1 MNDEM
6 ELSASD
12 TLAGMTATA
21 STSTM
26 ALADLLIGLRER
38 VPLSE
43 AQIARATG
51 ADEQT
56 VGAWLERRVAPTGLQ
71 ARRVAELAAFVE
83 EMGRNIEGQSLPG
96 WLDGRVDVLDG
107 ANPLDEIAAGRY
119 ERMIHYALGA
129 SYGVFT

>member
-1 MNDEM
+1 MKDEM
-6 ELSASD
+6 GLSVSD
-12 TLAGMTATA
+12 TLAVMTATA

-51 ADEQT
+51 AGEQT
-56 VGAWLERRVAPTGLQ
+56 VGAWLERRVAPTGRQ
-71 ARRVAELAAFVE
+71 AQRVAELAAFVE
-83 EMGRNIEGQSLPG
+83 EMARNIEGRSLPG

-119 ERMIHYALGA
+119 ERMIQYALGA